1 MVTFLRETAARV
13 RALFR
18 PHDLDRDFEQELES
32 HLAMLTEDNVR
43 RGMPPGQARRA
54 ALIRMGAP
62 RAIREQHRT
71 VRGLPAVEAVLHD
84 LRFAFRLIA
93 KDRWFSAAV
102 IVVLALG
109 IGANAT
115 GFTIVNAAFLRGL
128 PFEESDRLYVLSWL
142 NRTGRRSSASLAEL
156 QDWRE
161 QSRSFTG
168 LAAYRDAT
176 MNLSD
181 DRALPEL
188 ASGTWLTANTF
199 GVLRQPPLLGRD
211 FDAGDER
218 AGADPVAIIG
228 YGIWKNRYGGDP
240 DVIGKT
246 LRIDGKPATIIG
258 VMPDTMRFPDN
269 SEVWAPFVPT
279 EAQKRRDVRPL
290 RVFGRLKDGTE
301 RREAQ
306 AELSGIA
313 QQLRAAYPDATRD
326 LVGLR
331 VETFTE
337 RYIGG
342 GGRPMLKMLMGAVV
356 FVLLIAC
363 ANVANLLLSRS
374 AYRAREIAV
383 RSVLGA
389 TRWRVVRQLLLE
401 SVVLALIGGAI
412 GLLLARAG
420 VQVFAG
426 AMRSSALPYWVVFS
440 VDYVVLA
447 YVAAICV
454 LTAVVFGLAP
464 ALHISRT
471 NHSDVLK
478 EGGRGTT
485 GHRRVRWFSSA
496 MVVTEL
502 ALTVVLLAGAGLMIR
517 SFLTLYAV
525 DIGIKTE
532 RLMTMRLQ
540 LPGSKYANAEA
551 RRAFFERL
559 EPRLAA
565 IPGVEAAAVTTGVP
579 SRDGGERLL
588 EIDAPALSDSRS
600 TGVEGAA
607 GPVHVSTVTI
617 SPRFFEVVDVP
628 LVRGRNFHGVD
639 GAPGFETVIINED
652 LAARF
657 FPGEDPIGRRLR
669 FTQREPAPGRPP
681 DVWRTIVGISGRI
694 LHGSSLDLYLNAVVY
709 IPYRQES
716 PADASLLVR
725 SALPPGSVMDGVRRE
740 VQAID
745 RDQPIYTIQT
755 LEQLLAADRWWYR
768 TWGGMFGVLAVIGL
782 VLSSVGLYAVM
793 AYSVTQRTQ
802 EIGVRMAVGAQRWQV
817 SWLILRRGL
826 VQLAAGLTLGLAG
839 ALALAGAMRI
849 GIVGI
854 ASTDP
859 VTLTAITLLLTSVSI
874 AACVLPARRAT
885 RVDPVVALRAE

>member
-1 MVTFLRETAARV
+1 MLTALKAAAARV
-13 RALFR
+13 RALFVAR
-18 PHDLDRDFEQELES
+18 DLDRDLQQELES
-32 HLAMLTEDNVR
+32 HLSMLTEDNIR
-43 RGMPPGQARRA
+43 RGMAPDQARRA
-54 ALIRMGAP
+54 ALIRMGGP
-62 RAIREQHRT
+62 QSLREQHRA
-71 VRGLPAVEAVLHD
+71 VRGLPVVEAVLQD

-93 KDRWFSAAV
+93 KDRWFSATV

-115 GFTIVNAAFLRGL
+115 GFSIVNAAFLRGL
-128 PFEESDRLYVLSWL
+128 PFEESDRLYVLSWH
-142 NRTGRRSSASLAEL
+142 NRAGRRAGVSQAEL
-156 QDWRE
+156 QDFRD
-161 QSRSFTG
+161 QSRSFAS
-168 LAAYRDAT
+168 LAAHRDAT

-199 GVLRQPPLLGRD
+199 GVLRQQPLLGRD
-211 FDAGDER
+211 FAAADEY
-218 AGADPVAIIG
+218 AGAEPVAIIG
-228 YGIWKNRYGGDP
+228 YNTWKNRYGGDP
-240 DVIGKT
+240 EVIGKT
-246 LRIDGKPATIIG
+246 LRIDGRPSTIIG
-258 VMPDTMRFPDN
+258 VMPDKMRFPDN

-290 RVFGRLKDGTE
+290 RMFGRLKDGIG
-301 RREAQ
+301 RPEAQ
-306 AELSGIA
+306 TELSGIA
-313 QQLRAAYPDATRD
+313 QRLRAAYPDATRD
-326 LVGLR
+326 LAGLR
-331 VETFTE
+331 VETFAE

-342 GGRPMLKMLMGAVV
+342 GGRPMLKMLMGAVA

-383 RSVLGA
+383 RTAMGA

-401 SVVLALIGGAI
+401 SVVLALIGGSI
-412 GLLLARAG
+412 GLLLARSG

-426 AMRSSALPYWVVFS
+426 AMRSSGLPYWVVFS
-440 VDYVVLA
+440 VDYVVFA
-447 YVAAICV
+447 YVVATCV
-454 LTAVVFGLAP
+454 LTAVLFGLAP
-464 ALHISRT
+464 ALHVSKT

-478 EGGRGTT
+478 EGGRGST

-517 SFLTLYAV
+517 SFLTLYSV

-540 LPGSKYANAEA
+540 LPASKYPNAES
-551 RRAFFERL
+551 RRAFFERI

-588 EIDAPALSDSRS
+588 EIDAPAPSDSRS
-600 TGVEGAA
+600 AGVGRPA

-628 LVRGRNFHGVD
+628 LVRGRNFHDGD
-639 GAPGFETVIINED
+639 GAPGSETVIINED

-669 FTQREPAPGRPP
+669 FTQREPAPGRAP
-681 DVWRTIVGISGRI
+681 DAWRTIVGISGRI

-709 IPYRQES
+709 MPYRQES

-725 SALPPGSVMDGVRRE
+725 SALPPGSVMDSVRRE

-755 LEQLLAADRWWYR
+755 LDQLLAADRWWYR
-768 TWGGMFGVLAVIGL
+768 TWGGMFGILAVIGL

-802 EIGVRMAVGAQRWQV
+802 EIGVRMAVGAQPWQV

-826 VQLAAGLTLGLAG
+826 VQLAMGLTLGLAG
-839 ALALAGAMRI
+839 ALALAGVMRI

-854 ASTDP
+854 TPADP
-859 VTLTAITLLLTSVSI
+859 VTLTAITLLLTVVSL
-874 AACVLPARRAT
+874 AACLLPARRAT
-885 RVDPVVALRAE
+885 RVDPVVALRAD